1 MGGTVQTGAFEQ
13 YPNERYEGQID
24 TLEVGN
30 NIGHAFAEDSDL
42 PFGLAVVQGTADNQ
56 VKLAVAT
63 GGDFRGITVRNLSVS
78 NDSATGLAA
87 YADGEAVTYR
97 NFGSIVVVA
106 EVAVTKDDPVFF
118 RHTAGAGGTVI
129 GSLRNDADT
138 ATADAITGAYFA
150 ETAAIGDLVRITLP
164 TIY

>member
-1 MGGTVQTGAFEQ
+1 MGGTVQSGAFEQ

-30 NIGHAFAEDSDL
+30 NIGYAFAEGGDL

-56 VKLAVAT
+56 VKLATAT
-63 GGDFRGITVRNLSVS
+63 GAKFRGITVRNLSVA
-78 NDSATGLAA
+78 NDTTTGLAA
-87 YADGEAVTYR
+87 YAETEAVTYR

-106 EVAVTKDDPVFF
+106 EVAVTRDDPVFF

-138 ATADAITGAYFA
+138 ATADQITGAYFA
-150 ETAAIGDLVRITLP
+150 ESAAIGDLVRLTLP